1 MFSGLVHSLAAQNP
15 KRTYDL
21 MFESTYFL
29 EKNGRKTL
37 TTKSSSPTFNS
48 ITHTFSNCISEHLR
62 MTRCPYRN
70 LRTHYID
77 FRNSI
82 SNRNIISIN
91 PLSDPD
97 AFIFEVRKLLT
108 QGKVAK
114 QIASIKD
121 VTARYALMRFVDFYT
136 TGGYKKMHKYTKHKD
151 IVMDLYGIARLLRE
165 FDPTLEKNNSQFK
178 GTSENIIYYAG
189 GAHNYNGILF

>member
-1 MFSGLVHSLAAQNP
+1 
-15 KRTYDL
+15 
-21 MFESTYFL
+21 
-29 EKNGRKTL
+29 
-37 TTKSSSPTFNS
+37 
-48 ITHTFSNCISEHLR
+48 

-136 TGGYKKMHKYTKHKD
+136 TGGYKKMHKYTKSKD

-189 GAHNYNGILF
+189 GAHITIMEYFFKHYMKLSPSSIDIPWGETCDSFVKVDIGNKALNFV